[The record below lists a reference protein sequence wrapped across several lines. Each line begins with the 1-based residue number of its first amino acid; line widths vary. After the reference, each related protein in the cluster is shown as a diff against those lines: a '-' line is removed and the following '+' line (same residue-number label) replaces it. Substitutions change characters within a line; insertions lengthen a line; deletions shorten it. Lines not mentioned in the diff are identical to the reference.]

1 MVWLS
6 RGFIAQ
12 TDVVKPDRSEHE
24 SQFFIGRS
32 KAERRTEAVYG
43 TSDAFQILN
52 INVIDSLFMG
62 N

>member
-1 MVWLS
+1 MICLS
-6 RGFIAQ
+6 RGFFSQ
-12 TDVVKPDRSEHE
+12 TDVIKPDRSEHE